1 MVQFDI
7 ADSSAIEKLHSEI
20 ENDFGPVEILVN
32 NAAIL
37 PSGLF
42 INETFD
48 QMKRMIDVNI
58 NAVILVIKLMCLKC
72 EYIFIFSKSDPSFSI
87 DDSCIFE
94 DNDATS

>member
-7 ADSSAIEKLHSEI
+7 ADPSAIEKLHSEI

-58 NAVILVIKLMCLKC
+58 NAVILVIKLMPKNVNIYLFFQNR
-72 EYIFIFSKSDPSFSI
+72 IHHFR
-87 DDSCIFE
+87 
-94 DNDATS
+94 